1 MNAVTSITAAKMK
14 ALREAKKLGCSG
26 AHQTDDGIWRPC
38 SSAEALAKII
48 PSSPSGV
55 SGSIGPR
62 RQQRG
67 NNNMRRQ
74 WEPLGARGV
83 VSIDTLAGGGLVSG
97 VVGKQYQPAA
107 PRDEDPDVF
116 TDIEVARDRS
126 RQLGCIGV
134 SRRTSRSG
142 RTVWMPCTN
151 MSDLA
156 NRTGRTSLGRRNMQ
170 KRTERFI
177 ADVVRRNQP
186 KATRSRKK
194 SLYNDLHSNG
204 DINTKGL
211 GPKVGRRIGRG
222 LRAAPAGFVFIDI
235 TGAIDADKDGIVFE
249 GLPLERP
256 IIPRFIIPEGTARR
270 VQNLIGTT
278 AQANEQN
285 RRNGLSVDGAIDKT
299 VLSQIIGTTPNDV
312 PDKREDPL
320 LSKLRNV
327 LGSPRKPSAYTQS
340 AVEEDERVGFGDP
353 NLEIS
358 RFSARFG
365 KREAAGSVKALDAV
379 DDEYEYFT
387 TGELSD
393 LVAQLVPGS
402 NEELMDALKSS
413 PYTKKNAKQIYKRI
427 VDAEPDYEATLSVR
441 KILQDELFRNPGVR
455 NAIRRYGIPPIV
467 VTGYEPDIANM
478 GFVDITSGPRMWQ
491 SIIGGYAANG
501 FIAFNSG
508 VFPDPDTGRI
518 RDSLFRDEDLDS
530 LVRHELAHAWQF
542 MAAKQGGAAR
552 DYLISMYQ
560 ELQENLQQGRG
571 NAASQNYSE
580 ALYRSVTWGSE
591 EERASARRISSY
603 AETARLEWFAESFA
617 AFTDDDP
624 SSRMRVDNTSIKNM
638 ADVWGMSVNE
648 FLTFVGERNQDQ
660 LSERARSSSTRS
672 VSNLLLGEMSK
683 PEKEAHDWLL
693 NNPNYIADAPDA
705 MLLRLPPDTLDN
717 FIRNQRMST
726 RSRYNTDISK
736 AEAKAEEAR
745 RNGELGQRVLDALF
759 DRATGENS
767 SSRPTMWFVGGT
779 TGSGKS
785 TLRGNGVLTG
795 VPDVDTAV
803 DIDPDVIKSMH
814 PDWDNGRGASA
825 VHAWSTQWALYGMR
839 QATAQNRDYVVTG
852 TGVRVDQ
859 MLIGKDNGYRII
871 GHYVH
876 VPTDI
881 AEKRMASRGKQG
893 GVQLPSYLASQYA
906 AELQWKVRKAITNGY
921 MNEFHLWD
929 NSQDENNATLAAI
942 RREDGTFEIFNRKVF
957 NEFFG
962 KEGALAVEKHWE
974 SQRAETTTGS
984 VLASARSSSQHSGF
998 STRSSRNRNL
1008 PEKLILTSEPNR
1020 RKTVYRKDLRG
1031 KRTANSELV
1040 HIVLGGDVDLS
1051 DSGWNSTYFSN
1062 VTADNLKTSQPLNF
1076 NNARMLAVSLK
1087 NTIIPPE
1094 SNFNRATLERVAFDG
1109 SDIFNVD
1116 FSETSLRGVDFSK
1129 TKVGNINL
1137 RGAILERVEFDVA
1150 DLSNSGLTIEDLRG
1164 SGIIWTDRT
1173 KFSPEIQQFIN
1184 SLPSGQVI
1192 NKNGK
1197 YSFKVDNESTT
1208 PINKADRYYASIR
1221 QARLGRRKIEVPTLE
1236 SDGQAIS
1243 GMDGTGGRISD
1254 ADWKRL
1260 AGKRITSSYMA
1271 RLSAINQDVVDVKIT
1286 HSWMDN
1292 AQFTKSTLQDVSLA
1306 GSILQRAVFRGADI
1320 RGVLNLRGTDLQL
1333 ADFNGAKVDADVLR
1347 IGTID
1352 LREADLTEAKL
1363 GNLPLGRLK
1372 LDNAILK
1379 GAVWNGPTSMIPK
1392 DLRDRG
1398 LTGTRSMSQQTSYGA
1413 AIQINDLSDRL
1424 SNATRLSNREK
1435 TELVQDMSSM
1445 YRELLDSKIQRPERQ
1460 EFADFIE
1467 SLKDASS
1474 KDLDRFRVPTMDKRP
1489 MLLIESARANN
1500 KQSFVERFKKVR
1512 ENEPEFMKG
1521 LSVIQAWKQASA
1533 AADKTEE
1540 LENLHMQALDEL
1552 REERAVAQSL
1562 PQLQNILHGDFL
1574 DNDNRKRPTGKLPSG
1589 KRAKETIIS
1598 SNESTRSRRI
1608 ETDKPLPLSEISPDL
1623 SDKFPATNTQIGG
1636 VTTIA
1641 LPPERRRI
1649 SERLSRLLRRSYSA
1663 ITNDGRGNYLPAATK
1678 DILEDVLRDDLTK
1691 LQDGT
1696 FLRMSARESLKDD
1709 KERLLNSLRIIFDT
1723 REGSEAVNLPTMH
1736 AEPYE
1741 PFRSM
1746 VDPEIDWSSIYLPT
1760 EQDAEDLLREINTL
1774 KIDGY
1779 DLETEIRLNLQQWQK
1794 INREHQDRFR
1804 TNDELPLDEDESFDE
1819 TFVSVYEE
1827 GMRHPSRFGTLHDA
1841 MHLAVGRGFDRHGE
1855 YAAILAEISY
1865 TLQIPELSDKM
1876 RNIVASGSLRQVLG
1890 VPFGGKV
1897 EEIIPDIQNSVFDMP
1912 KVFDAMIRRSTYK
1925 GVGGNDSRIST
1936 RSMRSMRDASDADID
1951 AIAQEYLSSERF
1963 SRRLSEVS
1971 GIDAPR
1977 SLRST
1982 RSTALDELSDEE
1994 IRALATRKGLTE
2006 QDLGALYKAIVD
2018 ARDFIRRNKGE
2029 SFSYAPG
2036 LGEET
2041 ARRMRDSI
2049 RVEIAP
2055 NGVPMVM
2062 AEPFEAV
2069 IDEVPDKRDWSKVL
2083 APSIKDIERLVD
2095 AIRKARD
2102 SDSPILEELSEESR
2116 DRVTKAA
2123 YYIGEPESPFDKII
2137 SQIFEKLGSTEYRGT
2152 RTGAYDSWVGIYLEG
2167 LADPKRMQAGLGSDG
2182 IHDFFGHFGVGR
2194 GFDRHGEWAA
2204 ALVTDSLIRDH
2215 PAFDFL
2221 TPDERESLRREF
2233 FTGGAGG
2240 AMRLRQQ
2247 LETEYEQRFGIPMD
2261 FATQRYD
2268 VPSGRFVDVVDTRT
2282 PEERDTAEL
2291 FKEIGRI
2298 TYGELA
2304 AMYDTGRRQY
2314 FSMDEILDLLGVPPT
2329 TTRSE
2334 KQNGSRILR
2343 STRSSRNSTPLTEAS
2358 NELLLSIAGN
2368 EAAIKKERS
2377 MRSTRSGRREL
2388 TDSEKQRLKP
2398 VNMEVNEKKKFQPG
2412 TTLVY
2417 TDRDDQVIRTE
2428 LVGPQVLRIRGIEG
2442 VNVYIDPTP
2451 DNQDEVD
2458 TRMRQWE
2465 IDYGPVSS
2473 PSRQAQNTG
2482 GQAKRDLRERDRP
2495 QTTANED
2502 PLDRILREVEENE
2515 RKKQEVPKAWQNLST
2530 RSRTDTYAILDE
2542 KNFEEILDELEL
2554 NDSEKDIARTA
2565 LLNIYDLDSNL
2576 TLATRQKELDKIKN
2590 LLSDNPTTPI
2600 DEKTKEAIKSIS
2612 IKVSSNGVP
2621 IIFAQP
2627 HPTIGSVL
2635 PNRKWSE
2642 IEAPSREYLKSI
2654 FKKLQFRIDKQKY
2667 MPDRNLLR
2675 RQFLDRNNEARREL
2689 EKKFNKQ
2696 FIDIV
2701 RKLQGHDLADEYK
2714 QYKELKGSW
2723 VQQYVGLLL
2732 NPARGSTISAVE
2744 HDILGHFGT
2753 GRGFDRHGEWAN
2765 AMALTSFILD
2775 SDLFDL
2781 DEKER
2786 DAMAMYWLEQYGL
2799 PQIFKQFTGPVDKD
2813 KEVQRTKA
2821 LLEQIWNGEAG
2832 HEDYGFDGS
2841 TRELIAILDGEN
2853 INREST
2859 RSASTRSIK
2868 LTEASPE
2875 LLLRA
2880 EEEASRDRSEFVL
2893 KSTLLNLS
2901 SRPDKNEII
2910 RGVPKSK
2917 PRSGGRSIQSL
2928 RSTRLISSTTPQ
2940 LRISEDGSR
2949 IYMDASA
2956 KEAFLRDPK
2965 RVLNGLTEAD
2975 IPEGYFPKGQMFKLE
2990 GYRQDLLALATL
3002 DSLVPNTE
3010 GYGVSARNLFAIDV
3024 LDASKPNPPMDIQR
3038 GIRRGILGT
3047 RRTEKIFHQADVV
3060 SLKVDEA
3067 LFVTDIPATSK
3078 MSAIDNAIIFRNT
3091 DGSLSLIEIENAD
3104 ELDVIE
3110 GLMDEA
3116 KQRVNENGVGVFML
3130 NDIIP
3135 PSPASTVYPVV
3146 KILENYHTTIA
3157 DIDPRIPRPNIIFKA
3172 DFFAQ
3177 QIPGFDPKQVAGTAY
3192 PDNNSIVLWRTSE
3205 ELPSVDIMLHEFGH
3219 SVDFTLGHRVVRG
3232 GEDISYS
3239 SDYNFSAVANDW
3251 EPATES
3257 DEAHGYFFGEQNME
3271 IAVLA
3276 NTGQA
3281 EQPTSAPGTTY
3292 RNIALERD
3300 ALHGPRIGDK
3310 FITKYAQDTGSLPED
3325 FAESASLFLRD
3336 KMFGYV
3342 TSVTSPSGERREYT
3356 FAEMYPNRAAIL
3368 EKVLYPSTRSAS
3380 KFDARFKSAYGA
3392 DPIYG
3397 DGDCY
3402 EAASNMAS
3410 RLRGEEFGFSDDQI
3424 RIVHGVPLGTGGD
3437 ATGIRYGHAWAEV
3450 AKNGWDKYEQLRN
3463 EIAEVLREAE
3473 NLTSQSLKN
3482 SLAARHNK
3490 LMMEL
3495 VRMELEDVEVYDFS
3509 NGNEHIIPK
3518 YLYYKI
3524 GNIEDENTR
3533 YYSRRDADIKM
3544 QADET
3549 YGPWE

>member
-38 SSAEALAKII
+38 SSAEALSKII
-48 PSSPSGV
+48 PSNPSGV

-194 SLYNDLHSNG
+194 SLYDDLHGNG

-542 MAAKQGGAAR
+542 MAAKQGGPAR

-683 PEKEAHDWLL
+683 PEKEAHNWLL

-705 MLLRLPPDTLDN
+705 MLLRLPPDMLDN

-736 AEAKAEEAR
+736 AEARAEEAR

-759 DRATGENS
+759 ARATGENS

-825 VHAWSTQWALYGMR
+825 VHGWSTQWALYGMR

-921 MNEFHLWD
+921 MDEFHLWD
-929 NSQDENNATLAAI
+929 NSQDESNATLAAI

-962 KEGALAVEKHWE
+962 KEGALAVEKYWE
-974 SQRAETTTGS
+974 SQRAENTTGS
-984 VLASARSSSQHSGF
+984 VLASIRSSSQHSGF

-1008 PEKLILTSEPNR
+1008 PERLIVESLPNKR
-1020 RKTVYRKDLRG
+1020 TTLYRKDVRG
-1031 KRTANSELV
+1031 KRTSNAELSNV
-1040 HIVLGGDVDLS
+1040 VLGSDVDLS
-1051 DSGWNSTYFSN
+1051 DSAWNSAYLYG
-1062 VTADNLKTSQPLNF
+1062 VTADNLKTSQPINF
-1076 NNARMLAVSLK
+1076 SNAVLKAVSLK

-1094 SNFNRATLERVAFDG
+1094 SSMKRSTLERVAFDG
-1109 SDIFNVD
+1109 SDIFDVD
-1116 FSETSLRGVDFSK
+1116 FSEASLRGVDFSK
-1129 TKVGNINL
+1129 AKVGNINL

-1150 DLSNSGLTIEDLRG
+1150 DLSNSGLTIDQLQG

-1184 SLPSGQVI
+1184 SLPSGRVL
-1192 NKNGK
+1192 KENGK
-1197 YSFKVDNESTT
+1197 YSFKVNAESTT
-1208 PINKADRYYASIR
+1208 PINRADKGYAQLR
-1221 QARLGRRKIEVPTLE
+1221 QTILGRRQIQIPTPQ
-1236 SDGQAIS
+1236 SDGQAMS
-1243 GMDGTGGRISD
+1243 GIDATGGKISD
-1254 ADWKRL
+1254 ADWKAL
-1260 AGKRITSSYMA
+1260 TGNRITSSYMD
-1271 RLSAINQDVVDVKIT
+1271 RLSAIKQNINDVKIT
-1286 HSWMDN
+1286 HSWMDD
-1292 AQFTKSTLQDVSLA
+1292 AHFTGSRLQDVSLS
-1306 GSILQRAVFRGADI
+1306 GSSLRRASFRGADI
-1320 RGVLNLRGTDLQL
+1320 RGVLNLRGTDLRL
-1333 ADFNGAKVDADVLR
+1333 ADFNGAKVDVEALS

-1352 LREADLTEAKL
+1352 LRDADLTEAKL
-1363 GNLPLGRLK
+1363 GNVPLGRLK

-1398 LTGTRSMSQQTSYGA
+1398 LTGTRSMSRQTSYGA

-1424 SNATRLSNREK
+1424 SNATRLSSREK

-1445 YRELLDSKIQRPERQ
+1445 YRELLDSKIERPERQ

-1500 KQSFVERFKKVR
+1500 KESFVERFKKVR

-1521 LSVIQAWKQASA
+1521 LSAIQAWKQASS
-1533 AADKTEE
+1533 AADKTDE

-1574 DNDNRKRPTGKLPSG
+1574 DADNRKRPTGKLPSG
-1589 KRAKETIIS
+1589 KRAKETIITDT
-1598 SNESTRSRRI
+1598 ESPRLGRTGIDES
-1608 ETDKPLPLSEISPDL
+1608 PSVSEISPDQ
-1623 SDKFPATNTQIGG
+1623 TEG
-1636 VTTIA
+1636 
-1641 LPPERRRI
+1641 LP
-1649 SERLSRLLRRSYSA
+1649 
-1663 ITNDGRGNYLPAATK
+1663 
-1678 DILEDVLRDDLTK
+1678 
-1691 LQDGT
+1691 
-1696 FLRMSARESLKDD
+1696 
-1709 KERLLNSLRIIFDT
+1709 
-1723 REGSEAVNLPTMH
+1723 
-1736 AEPYE
+1736 
-1741 PFRSM
+1741 
-1746 VDPEIDWSSIYLPT
+1746 
-1760 EQDAEDLLREINTL
+1760 
-1774 KIDGY
+1774 
-1779 DLETEIRLNLQQWQK
+1779 
-1794 INREHQDRFR
+1794 
-1804 TNDELPLDEDESFDE
+1804 
-1819 TFVSVYEE
+1819 
-1827 GMRHPSRFGTLHDA
+1827 
-1841 MHLAVGRGFDRHGE
+1841 
-1855 YAAILAEISY
+1855 
-1865 TLQIPELSDKM
+1865 
-1876 RNIVASGSLRQVLG
+1876 
-1890 VPFGGKV
+1890 
-1897 EEIIPDIQNSVFDMP
+1897 
-1912 KVFDAMIRRSTYK
+1912 
-1925 GVGGNDSRIST
+1925 
-1936 RSMRSMRDASDADID
+1936 
-1951 AIAQEYLSSERF
+1951 
-1963 SRRLSEVS
+1963 EVS
-1971 GIDAPR
+1971 GIDTPR

-2006 QDLGALYKAIVD
+2006 QDLGDLYKAIVD

-2036 LGEET
+2036 LGEEN

-2049 RVEIAP
+2049 RVEMAP

-2123 YYIGEPESPFDKII
+2123 YYVGEPESPFDKII
-2137 SQIFEKLGSTEYRGT
+2137 SQIFEKLGSTEYQGT
-2152 RTGAYDSWVGIYLEG
+2152 STGAYDSWVGIYLEG

-2240 AMRLRQQ
+2240 ALRLRQQ

-2268 VPSGRFVDVVDTRT
+2268 IPSGTFVDVVDTRT
-2282 PEERDTAEL
+2282 PEERDTAEV

-2304 AMYDTGRRQY
+2304 AMFDKDRRQY

-2334 KQNGSRILR
+2334 TQNGSRILR

-2377 MRSTRSGRREL
+2377 MRSTRSGRREM

-2417 TDRDDQVIRTE
+2417 TDRDDRVIRTE

-2458 TRMRQWE
+2458 ARMRQWE

-2502 PLDRILREVEENE
+2502 PLDRILREAEENE
-2515 RKKQEVPKAWQNLST
+2515 RKKQEVSKAWQNLST

-2542 KNFEEILDELEL
+2542 KNFEDILDELEL
-2554 NDSEKDIARTA
+2554 YDAQKDIARTA
-2565 LLNIYDLDSNL
+2565 FFQLYYAVDGSTFLKG
-2576 TLATRQKELDKIKN
+2576 QKEIDEIKK
-2590 LLSDNPTTPI
+2590 LLSGNTIVPI

-2612 IKVSSNGVP
+2612 IKVSSNGIPV
-2621 IIFAQP
+2621 IFAQP
-2627 HPTIGSVL
+2627 HPTISSIL
-2635 PNRKWSE
+2635 PNREWSE
-2642 IEAPSREYLKSI
+2642 IEAPSREYLKRI
-2654 FKKLQFRIDKQKY
+2654 FDELQNRTGRQK
-2667 MPDRNLLR
+2667 PDRNPLR
-2675 RQFLDRNNEARREL
+2675 KTSSNRNNEARREL

-2696 FIDIV
+2696 FRDIV
-2701 RKLQGHDLADEYK
+2701 RKLQGHESDDG
-2714 QYKELKGSW
+2714 YKEHEQLDGSW
-2723 VQQYVGLLL
+2723 VQQYLGLLL
-2732 NPARGSTISAVE
+2732 NPARGSAVPDIE

-2765 AMALTSFILD
+2765 AMAITSLILD

-2781 DEKER
+2781 NEEER
-2786 DAMAMYWLEQYGL
+2786 DAMAMYWLEQYGFA
-2799 PQIFKQFTGPVDKD
+2799 QIFKQFTGREDRD
-2813 KEVQRTKA
+2813 EEVQRTRA
-2821 LLEQIWNGEAG
+2821 LLEQIWNGETGA
-2832 HEDYGFDGS
+2832 EDYGFDGS

-2880 EEEASRDRSEFVL
+2880 EKEASRDRSEFVL

-2949 IYMDASA
+2949 AYMDASA

-2975 IPEGYFPKGQMFKLE
+2975 IPEGYFPKGQRNKLE
-2990 GYRQDLLALATL
+2990 QYKQDLLALATL

-3135 PSPASTVYPVV
+3135 PSPASTVSPVV
-3146 KILENYHTTIA
+3146 KVLENYHTTIA

-3239 SDYNFSAVANDW
+3239 SDYNFSAVADDW

-3257 DEAHGYFFGEQNME
+3257 DEAHGYFFGEQNMQ

-3300 ALHGPRIGDK
+3300 TLHGPRIGDK

-3336 KMFGYV
+3336 KMFGYAI
-3342 TSVTSPSGERREYT
+3342 SLTSPSGERREYT

-3495 VRMELEDVEVYDFS
+3495 VRMELEDVAVYDFS

>member
-156 NRTGRTSLGRRNMQ
+156 NRTGRTSLGRRNMR

-194 SLYNDLHSNG
+194 SLYDDLHSNG

-327 LGSPRKPSAYTQS
+327 LGSPRKPSTYTQS
-340 AVEEDERVGFGDP
+340 AVMEDERTEFGDP
-353 NLEIS
+353 DLEIS
-358 RFSARFG
+358 RASARLG
-365 KREAAGSVKALDAV
+365 KREAAGSVKALNAV

-387 TGELSD
+387 TGELSE
-393 LVAQLVPGS
+393 LVTQLVPSS

-427 VDAEPDYEATLSVR
+427 AEAEPDYEATLLVR
-441 KILQDELFRNPGVR
+441 KILQDELFKNAGVR

-467 VTGYEPDIANM
+467 VTGYEPDISNM
-478 GFVDITSGPRMWQ
+478 GFIDITSGPRIWQ
-491 SIIGGYAANG
+491 SIIGGYAPNG

-542 MAAKQGGAAR
+542 MAAKQGGPAR
-552 DYLISMYQ
+552 DYLVALYS

-591 EERASARRISSY
+591 EERASARRISNY
-603 AETARLEWFAESFA
+603 AETARIEWFAESFA

-624 SSRMRVDNTSIKNM
+624 SRRMRVDSTSIKNM

-759 DRATGENS
+759 ARATGENS
-767 SSRPTMWFVGGT
+767 SSRPSMWFVGGT

-825 VHAWSTQWALYGMR
+825 VHGWSTQWALYGMR

-929 NSQDENNATLAAI
+929 NSQDESNATLAAI

-962 KEGALAVEKHWE
+962 KEGALAVERYWE
-974 SQRAETTTGS
+974 SQRAENTTGS
-984 VLASARSSSQHSGF
+984 VLASIRSSSQHSGF

-1008 PEKLILTSEPNR
+1008 PERLIVESLPNKR
-1020 RKTVYRKDLRG
+1020 TTLYRKDVRG
-1031 KRTANSELV
+1031 KRTSNAELSNV
-1040 HIVLGGDVDLS
+1040 VLGSDVDLS
-1051 DSGWNSTYFSN
+1051 DSAWNSAYLYG
-1062 VTADNLKTSQPLNF
+1062 VTADNLKTSQPINF
-1076 NNARMLAVSLK
+1076 SNAVLKAVSFK

-1094 SNFNRATLERVAFDG
+1094 SSMKRSTLERVAFDG
-1109 SDIFNVD
+1109 SDIFDVD
-1116 FSETSLRGVDFSK
+1116 FSEASLRGVDFSK
-1129 TKVGNINL
+1129 AKVGNINL

-1150 DLSNSGLTIEDLRG
+1150 DLSNSGLTIDQLQG

-1184 SLPSGQVI
+1184 SLPSGRVL
-1192 NKNGK
+1192 KENGK
-1197 YSFKVDNESTT
+1197 YSFKVNAESTT
-1208 PINKADRYYASIR
+1208 PINRADKGYAQLR
-1221 QARLGRRKIEVPTLE
+1221 QTILGRRQIQIPTPQ
-1236 SDGQAIS
+1236 SDGQAMS
-1243 GMDGTGGRISD
+1243 GIDATGGKISD
-1254 ADWKRL
+1254 ADWKAL
-1260 AGKRITSSYMA
+1260 TGNRITSSYMD
-1271 RLSAINQDVVDVKIT
+1271 RLSAIKQNINDVKIT
-1286 HSWMDN
+1286 HSWMDD
-1292 AQFTKSTLQDVSLA
+1292 AHFTGSRLQDVSLS
-1306 GSILQRAVFRGADI
+1306 GSSLRRASFRGTDI
-1320 RGVLNLRGTDLQL
+1320 RGVLNLRGTDLRL
-1333 ADFNGAKVDADVLR
+1333 ADFNGAKVDVEALS

-1352 LREADLTEAKL
+1352 LRDADLTEAKL
-1363 GNLPLGRLK
+1363 GNVPLGRLK

-1398 LTGTRSMSQQTSYGA
+1398 LTGTRSMSRQTSYGA

-1424 SNATRLSNREK
+1424 SNATRLSSREK

-1445 YRELLDSKIQRPERQ
+1445 YRELLDSKIERPERQ

-1500 KQSFVERFKKVR
+1500 KESFVERFKKVR

-1533 AADKTEE
+1533 AADKTDE
-1540 LENLHMQALDEL
+1540 LENLHIQALDEL

-1574 DNDNRKRPTGKLPSG
+1574 DADNRKRPTGKLPSG
-1589 KRAKETIIS
+1589 KRAKETIIADT
-1598 SNESTRSRRI
+1598 ESTRSRRS
-1608 ETDKPLPLSEISPDL
+1608 DLSPKKFKPIKPVPLSKISTDL
-1623 SDKFPATNTQIGG
+1623 SDEFPIVSEAYQFAVAQPTKTRLRKILDIIARRDDSSRKDALQI
-1636 VTTIA
+1636 TRNILRDA
-1641 LPPERRRI
+1641 LGQDL
-1649 SERLSRLLRRSYSA
+1649 ERLKNGELTERKVRPSLERSKNELFDS
-1663 ITNDGRGNYLPAATK
+1663 
-1678 DILEDVLRDDLTK
+1678 
-1691 LQDGT
+1691 LQ
-1696 FLRMSARESLKDD
+1696 
-1709 KERLLNSLRIIFDT
+1709 IVFDT
-1723 REGSEAVNLPTMH
+1723 RPEVYAQNLPTMR
-1736 AEPYE
+1736 AKPYA
-1741 PFRSM
+1741 PFDSIISR
-1746 VDPEIDWSSIYLPT
+1746 DIDWQSIFLPND
-1760 EQDAEDLLREINTL
+1760 QDTKDMFGEISKFIFEPASKKIKDDDNELWAKEYRKYIDSLNPEDRVLFTKDEEERMMENPSF
-1774 KIDGY
+1774 
-1779 DLETEIRLNLQQWQK
+1779 N
-1794 INREHQDRFR
+1794 N
-1804 TNDELPLDEDESFDE
+1804 NDDA
-1819 TFVSVYEE
+1819 TFIGIYAY
-1827 GMRHPSRFGTLHDA
+1827 GMRDPGSYLSSKGVHDG
-1841 MHLAVGRGFDRHGE
+1841 MHLAAGRGFDRHGE
-1855 YAAILAEISY
+1855 WAATLAEISFI
-1865 TLQIPELSDKM
+1865 LNVP
-1876 RNIVASGSLRQVLG
+1876 G
-1890 VPFGGKV
+1890 VPDEIKNRKASEFFVETIDSHFDIDEVFEMMPNFSRSPTTVLDMQKV
-1897 EEIIPDIQNSVFDMP
+1897 LDISAE
-1912 KVFDAMIRRSTYK
+1912 KSTYK
-1925 GVGGNDSRIST
+1925 GVGGNKSQNST
-1936 RSMRSMRDASDADID
+1936 RSMRSASDADID
-1951 AIAQEYLSSERF
+1951 AIAQEYLGSKRF

-2006 QDLGALYKAIVD
+2006 RDLQDIYQTLVN
-2018 ARDFIRRNKGE
+2018 ARDFIRRSKNE
-2029 SFSYAPG
+2029 PLSHAPG
-2036 LGEET
+2036 LSEET
-2041 ARRMRDSI
+2041 AKRMRDSI
-2049 RVEIAP
+2049 RVEMAP
-2055 NGVPMVM
+2055 NGVPMVI

-2083 APSIKDIERLVD
+2083 APSMGDIQRLVD
-2095 AIRKARD
+2095 AIREALD
-2102 SDSPILEELSEESR
+2102 SDLPILEELSQESR
-2116 DRVTKAA
+2116 DRVNSAA
-2123 YYIGEPESPFDKII
+2123 YYTDPDSPFGTIVARI
-2137 SQIFEKLGSTEYRGT
+2137 LEQLGSTEYKGQSAK
-2152 RTGAYDSWVGIYLEG
+2152 GDLWVDIYLKS
-2167 LADPKRMQAGLGSDG
+2167 LSDPAKMQAGMGSDG

-2221 TPDERESLRREF
+2221 TPDEREQLRREF

-2240 AMRLRQQ
+2240 SMRIGQQ
-2247 LETEYEQRFGIPMD
+2247 LDTEYEQRFGKSRD
-2261 FATQRYD
+2261 FATERYD
-2268 VPSGRFVDVVDTRT
+2268 VPSGKFVDVVDTRT
-2282 PEERDTAEL
+2282 PEERDTTEV
-2291 FKEIGRI
+2291 FKEIESI
-2298 TYGELA
+2298 IYNELA
-2304 AMYDTGRRQY
+2304 PMYDTNRRQY
-2314 FSMDEILDLLGVPPT
+2314 LPMDKILDLLGVPPT

-2334 KQNGSRILR
+2334 TQNGSRILR
-2343 STRSSRNSTPLTEAS
+2343 STRSSRSSIPFAEAS
-2358 NELLLSIAGN
+2358 NDLLLSIAGN

-2458 TRMRQWE
+2458 ARMRQWE

-2515 RKKQEVPKAWQNLST
+2515 RKKQEGPKAWQNLST

-2576 TLATRQKELDKIKN
+2576 TLATRQEELDKIKN

-2667 MPDRNLLR
+2667 MPDRNPLR
-2675 RQFLDRNNEARREL
+2675 RQFLDRNNETRREL

-2714 QYKELKGSW
+2714 QYKELEGSW

-2781 DEKER
+2781 DEEER

-2813 KEVQRTKA
+2813 KEVERTKT
-2821 LLEQIWNGEAG
+2821 LLEQIWFGETG
-2832 HEDYGFDGS
+2832 SEDYGFDGS

-2859 RSASTRSIK
+2859 RSVSTRSIK

-2917 PRSGGRSIQSL
+2917 PRSGGRSIQSS

-2949 IYMDASA
+2949 TYMDASA

-2965 RVLNGLTEAD
+2965 RVLDGLTEAD
-2975 IPEGYFPKGQMFKLE
+2975 IPEGYFPKGQRNKLE
-2990 GYRQDLLALATL
+2990 QYRQDLLALATL

-3024 LDASKPNPPMDIQR
+3024 FDTSKPNPSMDIQR
-3038 GIRRGILGT
+3038 DIRRNILGT
-3047 RRTEKIFHQADVV
+3047 KRTEKIFHQADVV

-3135 PSPASTVYPVV
+3135 PSPASTISPIV

-3172 DFFAQ
+3172 DFYPQ
-3177 QIPGFDPKQVAGTAY
+3177 QIPGFDPKQVAGIAY
-3192 PDNNSIVLWRTSE
+3192 PDNNSVVLWGTSE

-3239 SDYNFSAVANDW
+3239 GDYNFSAVADDW

-3257 DEAHGYFFGEQNME
+3257 DEAHGYFFGQQNIP

-3281 EQPTSAPGTTY
+3281 KQPTSVLGTTY
-3292 RNIALERD
+3292 RNIAPERD

-3310 FITKYAQDTGSLPED
+3310 FITKYAQDTDLLTED

-3356 FAEMYPNRAAIL
+3356 FA
-3368 EKVLYPSTRSAS
+3368 
-3380 KFDARFKSAYGA
+3380 
-3392 DPIYG
+3392 
-3397 DGDCY
+3397 
-3402 EAASNMAS
+3402 
-3410 RLRGEEFGFSDDQI
+3410 
-3424 RIVHGVPLGTGGD
+3424 
-3437 ATGIRYGHAWAEV
+3437 
-3450 AKNGWDKYEQLRN
+3450 
-3463 EIAEVLREAE
+3463 
-3473 NLTSQSLKN
+3473 
-3482 SLAARHNK
+3482 
-3490 LMMEL
+3490 
-3495 VRMELEDVEVYDFS
+3495 
-3509 NGNEHIIPK
+3509 
-3518 YLYYKI
+3518 
-3524 GNIEDENTR
+3524 
-3533 YYSRRDADIKM
+3533 
-3544 QADET
+3544 
-3549 YGPWE
+3549 

>member
-194 SLYNDLHSNG
+194 SLYEDLHGNG

-270 VQNLIGTT
+270 VQNLIGIT
-278 AQANEQN
+278 AQANEEN

-312 PDKREDPL
+312 PDEREDPL

-327 LGSPRKPSAYTQS
+327 LGPRKKPPTYTQS
-340 AVEEDERVGFGDP
+340 AVMEDERTEFGDP
-353 NLEIS
+353 DLEIS
-358 RFSARFG
+358 RASARLG
-365 KREAAGSVKALDAV
+365 KREAAGFMKALDAV

-387 TGELSD
+387 TGELSE
-393 LVAQLVPGS
+393 LAKQLVPGS

-427 VDAEPDYEATLSVR
+427 VEAEPDYEATLLVR
-441 KILQDELFRNPGVR
+441 KILQDELFKNAGVR

-467 VTGYEPDIANM
+467 VAGYEPDISNM
-478 GFVDITSGPRMWQ
+478 GFIDITSGPRLWQ
-491 SIIGGYAANG
+491 SIIGGYAPNG

-542 MAAKQGGAAR
+542 MAAKQGGPAR
-552 DYLISMYQ
+552 DYLVSLYS

-571 NAASQNYSE
+571 NAVSQNFSE

-591 EERASARRISSY
+591 EERASARRISNY
-603 AETARLEWFAESFA
+603 AETARIEWFAESFA

-624 SSRMRVDNTSIKNM
+624 GRRMRVDSTSIKNM

-648 FLTFVGERNQDQ
+648 FMTFVGERNQDQ

-683 PEKEAHDWLL
+683 PEKEAHGWLL

-717 FIRNQRMST
+717 FIRNQRTST

-736 AEAKAEEAR
+736 ADAKAEDAR

-759 DRATGENS
+759 ARATGENS
-767 SSRPTMWFVGGT
+767 SSRPTMWFIGGT

-825 VHAWSTQWALYGMR
+825 VHGWSTQWALYGMR

-881 AEKRMASRGKQG
+881 AEKRMTSRGKQG

-929 NSQDENNATLAAI
+929 NSQVENNATLAAI

-962 KEGALAVEKHWE
+962 KEGALAVEKYWE
-974 SQRAETTTGS
+974 SQRAENTTGS
-984 VLASARSSSQHSGF
+984 VLASIRSSSQHSGF

-1008 PEKLILTSEPNR
+1008 PERLIVESLPNR
-1020 RKTVYRKDLRG
+1020 QTTLYRKDVRG
-1031 KRTANSELV
+1031 KRTSNAELSNV
-1040 HIVLGGDVDLS
+1040 VLGSDVDLS
-1051 DSGWNSTYFSN
+1051 DSAWNSAYLYG
-1062 VTADNLKTSQPLNF
+1062 VTADNLKTSQPINF
-1076 NNARMLAVSLK
+1076 SNAVLKAVSLK

-1094 SNFNRATLERVAFDG
+1094 SSMKRSTLERVAFDG
-1109 SDIFNVD
+1109 SDIFDVD

-1129 TKVGNINL
+1129 AKIGNINL

-1150 DLSNSGLTIEDLRG
+1150 DLSNSGLTIDQLQG

-1173 KFSPEIQQFIN
+1173 QFSPEIQQFIN
-1184 SLPSGQVI
+1184 SLPNGQVI
-1192 NKNGK
+1192 KDNGT
-1197 YSFKVDNESTT
+1197 YSFKVNAESTT
-1208 PINKADRYYASIR
+1208 PINRADKGYAQLR
-1221 QARLGRRKIEVPTLE
+1221 QTILGRRQIQIPTPQ
-1236 SDGQAIS
+1236 SDGQAMS
-1243 GMDGTGGRISD
+1243 GIDATGGKISD
-1254 ADWKRL
+1254 ADWKAL
-1260 AGKRITSSYMA
+1260 TGNRITSSYMD
-1271 RLSAINQDVVDVKIT
+1271 RLSAIRQTINDVKIT
-1286 HSWMDN
+1286 HSWMDD
-1292 AQFTKSTLQDVSLA
+1292 AHFTGSRLQDLSLS
-1306 GSILQRAVFRGADI
+1306 GSSLRRASFRGTDI
-1320 RGVLNLRGTDLQL
+1320 RGVLNLRGTDLRL
-1333 ADFNGAKVDADVLR
+1333 ADFNGAKVDVEALS

-1352 LREADLTEAKL
+1352 LRDADLTEAKL
-1363 GNLPLGRLK
+1363 GNVPLGRLK

-1398 LTGTRSMSQQTSYGA
+1398 LTGTRSMSRQTSYGA

-1424 SNATRLSNREK
+1424 SNVTRLSSREK

-1445 YRELLDSKIQRPERQ
+1445 YRELLDSKIERPERQ

-1512 ENEPEFMKG
+1512 ENEPDFMKS
-1521 LSVIQAWKQASA
+1521 LSAIQAWKQASA
-1533 AADKTEE
+1533 AADKTDE

-1574 DNDNRKRPTGKLPSG
+1574 DADNRKRPTGKLPSG
-1589 KRAKETIIS
+1589 KRAKETIITDT
-1598 SNESTRSRRI
+1598 ESPRLGRTEIDES
-1608 ETDKPLPLSEISPDL
+1608 PSVSEISPD
-1623 SDKFPATNTQIGG
+1623 
-1636 VTTIA
+1636 
-1641 LPPERRRI
+1641 
-1649 SERLSRLLRRSYSA
+1649 
-1663 ITNDGRGNYLPAATK
+1663 
-1678 DILEDVLRDDLTK
+1678 
-1691 LQDGT
+1691 
-1696 FLRMSARESLKDD
+1696 
-1709 KERLLNSLRIIFDT
+1709 
-1723 REGSEAVNLPTMH
+1723 
-1736 AEPYE
+1736 
-1741 PFRSM
+1741 
-1746 VDPEIDWSSIYLPT
+1746 PT
-1760 EQDAEDLLREINTL
+1760 E
-1774 KIDGY
+1774 G
-1779 DLETEIRLNLQQWQK
+1779 
-1794 INREHQDRFR
+1794 
-1804 TNDELPLDEDESFDE
+1804 LP
-1819 TFVSVYEE
+1819 
-1827 GMRHPSRFGTLHDA
+1827 
-1841 MHLAVGRGFDRHGE
+1841 
-1855 YAAILAEISY
+1855 
-1865 TLQIPELSDKM
+1865 
-1876 RNIVASGSLRQVLG
+1876 
-1890 VPFGGKV
+1890 
-1897 EEIIPDIQNSVFDMP
+1897 
-1912 KVFDAMIRRSTYK
+1912 
-1925 GVGGNDSRIST
+1925 
-1936 RSMRSMRDASDADID
+1936 
-1951 AIAQEYLSSERF
+1951 
-1963 SRRLSEVS
+1963 EVS

-1994 IRALATRKGLTE
+1994 IRALATRKGLTKRE
-2006 QDLGALYKAIVD
+2006 LDVIYKNIID
-2018 ARDFIRRNKGE
+2018 ARDFIRGNKNE
-2029 SFSYAPG
+2029 PFSHAPG
-2036 LGEET
+2036 LSEET
-2041 ARRMRDSI
+2041 AKRMRDSI
-2049 RVEIAP
+2049 RVEMAP
-2055 NGVPMVM
+2055 NGVPMVI
-2062 AEPFEAV
+2062 AEPFGAV

-2083 APSIKDIERLVD
+2083 APSLEDMQRLVD
-2095 AIRKARD
+2095 AIREARD
-2102 SDSPILEELSEESR
+2102 SGSSILEELSQESK
-2116 DRVTKAA
+2116 DRVNNAA
-2123 YYIGEPESPFDKII
+2123 YNTDPESPFGTII
-2137 SQIFEKLGSTEYRGT
+2137 ARILEQLGSTEYKGKSAK
-2152 RTGAYDSWVGIYLEG
+2152 GDLWVDIYLKS
-2167 LADPKRMQAGLGSDG
+2167 LSDPAKMQAGMGSDG
-2182 IHDFFGHFGVGR
+2182 VHDFFGHFGVGR

-2221 TPDERESLRREF
+2221 TPDEREQLRREF
-2233 FTGGAGG
+2233 FVSGAGG
-2240 AMRLRQQ
+2240 ALRINQQ
-2247 LETEYEQRFGIPMD
+2247 LNTEYEERFGISRD

-2268 VPSGRFVDVVDTRT
+2268 IPSRTLVDVIDTRT
-2282 PEERDTAEL
+2282 PEERDTAKA
-2291 FKEIGRI
+2291 FMNIDNI
-2298 TYGELA
+2298 IYGELA
-2304 AMYDTGRRQY
+2304 PVGATIQDKYLT
-2314 FSMDEILDLLGVPPT
+2314 MDKILDLLGVPPS
-2329 TTRSE
+2329 TTRPE
-2334 KQNGSRILR
+2334 ARNGSRTLM
-2343 STRSSRNSTPLTEAS
+2343 STRSSRSATPFTEAS

-2377 MRSTRSGRREL
+2377 MLSTRSGRREM

-2398 VNMEVNEKKKFQPG
+2398 VSMEVNEKKKFQPG

-2428 LVGPQVLRIRGIEG
+2428 LVGPQVLRIRGVEG

-2451 DNQDEVD
+2451 DNQDEID
-2458 TRMRQWE
+2458 ARMRQWE

-2482 GQAKRDLRERDRP
+2482 GQAKRDSRERDRP
-2495 QTTANED
+2495 QKIADED
-2502 PLDRILREVEENE
+2502 SVDRML
-2515 RKKQEVPKAWQNLST
+2515 
-2530 RSRTDTYAILDE
+2530 
-2542 KNFEEILDELEL
+2542 
-2554 NDSEKDIARTA
+2554 
-2565 LLNIYDLDSNL
+2565 
-2576 TLATRQKELDKIKN
+2576 
-2590 LLSDNPTTPI
+2590 
-2600 DEKTKEAIKSIS
+2600 
-2612 IKVSSNGVP
+2612 
-2621 IIFAQP
+2621 
-2627 HPTIGSVL
+2627 
-2635 PNRKWSE
+2635 
-2642 IEAPSREYLKSI
+2642 
-2654 FKKLQFRIDKQKY
+2654 
-2667 MPDRNLLR
+2667 
-2675 RQFLDRNNEARREL
+2675 REL
-2689 EKKFNKQ
+2689 EENK
-2696 FIDIV
+2696 
-2701 RKLQGHDLADEYK
+2701 R
-2714 QYKELKGSW
+2714 
-2723 VQQYVGLLL
+2723 
-2732 NPARGSTISAVE
+2732 
-2744 HDILGHFGT
+2744 
-2753 GRGFDRHGEWAN
+2753 
-2765 AMALTSFILD
+2765 
-2775 SDLFDL
+2775 
-2781 DEKER
+2781 
-2786 DAMAMYWLEQYGL
+2786 
-2799 PQIFKQFTGPVDKD
+2799 
-2813 KEVQRTKA
+2813 
-2821 LLEQIWNGEAG
+2821 
-2832 HEDYGFDGS
+2832 
-2841 TRELIAILDGEN
+2841 TRERPLM
-2853 INREST
+2853 
-2859 RSASTRSIK
+2859 
-2868 LTEASPE
+2868 
-2875 LLLRA
+2875 
-2880 EEEASRDRSEFVL
+2880 
-2893 KSTLLNLS
+2893 S
-2901 SRPDKNEII
+2901 SRS
-2910 RGVPKSK
+2910 V
-2917 PRSGGRSIQSL
+2917 QSS

-2949 IYMDASA
+2949 TYMDASA
-2956 KEAFLRDPK
+2956 KEAFLKDPK
-2965 RVLNGLTEAD
+2965 RVLDGLTEAD
-2975 IPEGYFPKGQMFKLE
+2975 ISEGYFPKGQRNKLE
-2990 GYRQDLLALATL
+2990 QYKQDLLALATL

-3104 ELDVIE
+3104 ELDIIE

-3130 NDIIP
+3130 NDITP
-3135 PSPASTVYPVV
+3135 PSPASTVSPVV
-3146 KILENYHTTIA
+3146 KVLENYHTTIA

-3177 QIPGFDPKQVAGTAY
+3177 QIPGFNPKDVAGTAY
-3192 PDNNSIVLWRTSE
+3192 PDNNSIVLWKTSE
-3205 ELPSVDIMLHEFGH
+3205 GLPSVDIMLHEFGH

-3239 SDYNFSAVANDW
+3239 SDYNFSSVTDDW
-3251 EPATES
+3251 EPAMES
-3257 DEAHGYFFGEQNME
+3257 DQAHGLLFGAQNIP

-3281 EQPTSAPGTTY
+3281 KQPTSVPGTTY
-3292 RNIALERD
+3292 RNIAPEVD
-3300 ALHGPRIGDK
+3300 TVHGPRIGDK
-3310 FITKYAQDTGSLPED
+3310 FITQYAGDTDQYVED

-3336 KMFGYV
+3336 KMFGYA
-3342 TSVTSPSGERREYT
+3342 TSLTSPSGEVREYT
-3356 FAEMYPNRAAIL
+3356 FAEMYPNRAAVL
-3368 EKVLYPSTRSAS
+3368 EKLLYPSTRSAS

-3402 EAASNMAS
+3402 EAASSMAS

-3437 ATGIRYGHAWAEV
+3437 AAGIRYGHAWAEV

-3473 NLTSQSLKN
+3473 NLTSQSLKD

-3495 VRMELEDVEVYDFS
+3495 VRIELEDVAVYDFS

>member
-48 PSSPSGV
+48 PSSPSGA

-194 SLYNDLHSNG
+194 SLYDDLHGNG
-204 DINTKGL
+204 GINTKGL

-327 LGSPRKPSAYTQS
+327 LGPRKKPSTYAQS
-340 AVEEDERVGFGDP
+340 AVMEDERTEFGDP
-353 NLEIS
+353 DLEIS
-358 RFSARFG
+358 RASARLG
-365 KREAAGSVKALDAV
+365 KREAAGFMKALDAV

-387 TGELSD
+387 TGELSE
-393 LVAQLVPGS
+393 LVTQLVPGS

-427 VDAEPDYEATLSVR
+427 AEAEPDYEATLLVR
-441 KILQDELFRNPGVR
+441 KILQDELFKNAGVR

-467 VTGYEPDIANM
+467 VTGYEPDISNM
-478 GFVDITSGPRMWQ
+478 GFIDITSGPRLWQ
-491 SIIGGYAANG
+491 SIIGGYAPNG

-542 MAAKQGGAAR
+542 MAAKQGGPAR
-552 DYLISMYQ
+552 DYLVSLYS

-591 EERASARRISSY
+591 EERASARRISNY
-603 AETARLEWFAESFA
+603 AETARIEWFAESFA

-624 SSRMRVDNTSIKNM
+624 SRRVRVDNTSIKNM

-736 AEAKAEEAR
+736 AQAKAEEAR

-795 VPDVDTAV
+795 VPDIDTAV

-825 VHAWSTQWALYGMR
+825 VHGWSTQWALYGMR

-984 VLASARSSSQHSGF
+984 VLASVRSSSQHSGF

-1008 PEKLILTSEPNR
+1008 PEKLILESAPNR
-1020 RKTVYRKDLRG
+1020 RKTLYRKDLRG
-1031 KRTANSELV
+1031 KRTANSELS
-1040 HIVLGGDVDLS
+1040 HMILGGDVDLS
-1051 DSGWNSTYFSN
+1051 DSDWNSTYFYN
-1062 VTADNLKTSQPLNF
+1062 VTAENLKTSQPLNF
-1076 NNARMLAVSLK
+1076 NNARLQAVSLK

-1173 KFSPEIQQFIN
+1173 KFSPEIQQFID

-1197 YSFKVDNESTT
+1197 YSFKVNNESTT
-1208 PINKADRYYASIR
+1208 PINKADRDYASIR

-1260 AGKRITSSYMA
+1260 AGKRITSSYMG

-1292 AQFTKSTLQDVSLA
+1292 ALFTNSTLQDVSLA

-1333 ADFNGAKVDADVLR
+1333 ADFNGAKVDVDVLR

-1398 LTGTRSMSQQTSYGA
+1398 LTGTRSMSRQTSYGA

-1435 TELVQDMSSM
+1435 TELVQDISSM

-1474 KDLDRFRVPTMDKRP
+1474 KDLDRFRVPTMNKRP

-1533 AADKTEE
+1533 AADKTDE

-1574 DNDNRKRPTGKLPSG
+1574 DADNRKRPTGKLPSG
-1589 KRAKETIIS
+1589 KRAKETIIADT
-1598 SNESTRSRRI
+1598 ESTRSRRI
-1608 ETDKPLPLSEISPDL
+1608 EADKPLPLSEISPDL
-1623 SDKFPATNTQIGG
+1623 SDKFPATNTQSGG

-1641 LPPERRRI
+1641 LAPERRRI
-1649 SERLSRLLRRSYSA
+1649 SERLSRLLRRSYSR
-1663 ITNDGRGNYLPAATK
+1663 IKNDGRENYLPAATK

-1723 REGSEAVNLPTMH
+1723 REGTEAVNLPTMH

-1746 VDPEIDWSSIYLPT
+1746 VDPEIDWSSIYIPT
-1760 EQDAEDLLREINTL
+1760 DQDTEDLLREISTL

-1779 DLETEIRLNLQQWQK
+1779 DLGTEIRLNLQQWQK
-1794 INREHQDRFR
+1794 INREHQGRFR

-1819 TFVSVYEE
+1819 TFLSIYEE
-1827 GMRHPSRFGTLHDA
+1827 GMRSPSRFGTMHDA

-1855 YAAILAEISY
+1855 YAAILAEISFI
-1865 TLQIPELSDKM
+1865 LQIPELPEEM
-1876 RNIVASGSLRQVLG
+1876 RNVVASGTLRQILG
-1890 VPFGGKV
+1890 VPFGEAVK
-1897 EEIIPDIQNSVFDMP
+1897 EIIPDIENSVFDMP
-1912 KVFDAMIRRSTYK
+1912 KVFDAMIRKSTYK

-1936 RSMRSMRDASDADID
+1936 RSMRDASDADID
-1951 AIAQEYLSSERF
+1951 AITQEYLGSKRF
-1963 SRRLSEVS
+1963 SRRLSEVY

-2006 QDLGALYKAIVD
+2006 RDLQDIYQTLVN

-2036 LGEET
+2036 LGEEN

-2049 RVEIAP
+2049 RVEMAP

-2123 YYIGEPESPFDKII
+2123 YYVGEPESPFDKII

-2152 RTGAYDSWVGIYLEG
+2152 PTGAYDSWVGIYLEG
-2167 LADPKRMQAGLGSDG
+2167 LANPKRMQAGLGSDG

-2240 AMRLRQQ
+2240 AQRLRQQ

-2282 PEERDTAEL
+2282 PEERDTAEV
-2291 FKEIGRI
+2291 FKEIGQI

-2304 AMYDTGRRQY
+2304 AMYDRDRRQY
-2314 FSMDEILDLLGVPPT
+2314 FSMDEILDLLGVSPA
-2329 TTRSE
+2329 TTRPEARS
-2334 KQNGSRILR
+2334 NSRTLM
-2343 STRSSRNSTPLTEAS
+2343 STRSSRSSTPFAEAS
-2358 NELLLSIAGN
+2358 NDLLLSIAGN

-2377 MRSTRSGRREL
+2377 MRSTRSGRREM

-2398 VNMEVNEKKKFQPG
+2398 VSMEVNEKKKFQPG

-2417 TDRDDQVIRTE
+2417 TNRDDQVIRTE
-2428 LVGPQVLRIRGIEG
+2428 LVGPQVLRIRGVEG

-2458 TRMRQWE
+2458 ARMRQWE

-2495 QTTANED
+2495 QKTVDED
-2502 PLDRILREVEENE
+2502 SVDRMLREIEENK
-2515 RKKQEVPKAWQNLST
+2515 R
-2530 RSRTDTYAILDE
+2530 
-2542 KNFEEILDELEL
+2542 
-2554 NDSEKDIARTA
+2554 
-2565 LLNIYDLDSNL
+2565 
-2576 TLATRQKELDKIKN
+2576 
-2590 LLSDNPTTPI
+2590 
-2600 DEKTKEAIKSIS
+2600 
-2612 IKVSSNGVP
+2612 
-2621 IIFAQP
+2621 
-2627 HPTIGSVL
+2627 
-2635 PNRKWSE
+2635 
-2642 IEAPSREYLKSI
+2642 
-2654 FKKLQFRIDKQKY
+2654 
-2667 MPDRNLLR
+2667 
-2675 RQFLDRNNEARREL
+2675 
-2689 EKKFNKQ
+2689 
-2696 FIDIV
+2696 
-2701 RKLQGHDLADEYK
+2701 
-2714 QYKELKGSW
+2714 
-2723 VQQYVGLLL
+2723 
-2732 NPARGSTISAVE
+2732 
-2744 HDILGHFGT
+2744 
-2753 GRGFDRHGEWAN
+2753 
-2765 AMALTSFILD
+2765 
-2775 SDLFDL
+2775 
-2781 DEKER
+2781 
-2786 DAMAMYWLEQYGL
+2786 
-2799 PQIFKQFTGPVDKD
+2799 
-2813 KEVQRTKA
+2813 
-2821 LLEQIWNGEAG
+2821 
-2832 HEDYGFDGS
+2832 
-2841 TRELIAILDGEN
+2841 TRE
-2853 INREST
+2853 R
-2859 RSASTRSIK
+2859 
-2868 LTEASPE
+2868 P
-2875 LLLRA
+2875 
-2880 EEEASRDRSEFVL
+2880 FM
-2893 KSTLLNLS
+2893 S
-2901 SRPDKNEII
+2901 SRS
-2910 RGVPKSK
+2910 V
-2917 PRSGGRSIQSL
+2917 QSS

-2949 IYMDASA
+2949 TYMDASA

-2965 RVLNGLTEAD
+2965 RVLDGLTEAD
-2975 IPEGYFPKGQMFKLE
+2975 IPEGYFPKGQRNKLE
-2990 GYRQDLLALATL
+2990 QYKQDLLALATL

-3024 LDASKPNPPMDIQR
+3024 LDTSKPNPPMDIQR

-3116 KQRVNENGVGVFML
+3116 KQRVNENGVGIFML
-3130 NDIIP
+3130 NDITP
-3135 PSPASTVYPVV
+3135 SSPASTVSPVV
-3146 KILENYHTTIA
+3146 KVLENYHTTIA

-3232 GEDISYS
+3232 GDDISYS
-3239 SDYNFSAVANDW
+3239 SNYNFSSVTDDW
-3251 EPATES
+3251 EPAMES
-3257 DEAHGYFFGEQNME
+3257 DQAHGLLFGAQNIP

-3281 EQPTSAPGTTY
+3281 KQPTSVPGTTY
-3292 RNIALERD
+3292 RNIAPEVD
-3300 ALHGPRIGDK
+3300 IIHGPRIGDK
-3310 FITKYAQDTGSLPED
+3310 FITQYAGDTDQYVED

-3336 KMFGYV
+3336 KMFGYS
-3342 TSVTSPSGERREYT
+3342 TSLTSPSGEVREYT
-3356 FAEMYPNRAAIL
+3356 FAEMYPNRAAVL
-3368 EKVLYPSTRSAS
+3368 EKLLYPSTRSAS

-3402 EAASNMAS
+3402 EAASSMAS

-3437 ATGIRYGHAWAEV
+3437 ATGIRYGHAWTEV

-3473 NLTSQSLKN
+3473 TLTSQSLKN

-3495 VRMELEDVEVYDFS
+3495 VRMELEDVTVYDFS